1 MPELLLEIFS
11 EEIPARMQVRAAED
25 LKRLVTDGLKA
36 AGLAWTRADA
46 YVTPRRLT
54 LVIDGLP
61 DHTPPLE
68 EERKG
73 PRADAP
79 AKALAGFFRNFGVDA
94 AKLEETFNKHV
105 APSGARGEVAE
116 ELVAKALREV
126 GVKNV
131 ARQVPMAPGRRLD
144 IAFERNGR
152 WFGVEVKSRPT
163 DKGSV
168 IFAYICAEAQATS
181 ALLPDIVRD
190 VLVKFP
196 WPKSMRWGSSRFGWV
211 RPIHNVLCIFGGEAI
226 GLTVDSGSLLDSPD
240 ILAETNV
247 SSIGRAP
254 HRIKANNI
262 TYGHRFLAPAAI
274 AVANFAE
281 YQTKLRAAKVI
292 LDQAERRAIIDK
304 ATQEAAAKL
313 GLSLRPDIGLLDEV
327 TGLVEWP
334 VVLTGA
340 IDEQFM
346 GVPQEVLIT
355 AMRTHQKY
363 FALLD
368 KAGKLSSKFLVI
380 SNMETPDNGKTI
392 ASGNERV
399 LRPRLSDARFFW
411 EQDKKTPLASR
422 VAKLGERTFFE
433 GLGTVADKVERV
445 RELAKLFALHTK
457 CDAALA
463 DRAALLCKAD
473 LVTEMVGEFPE
484 LQGVMGRYYALHDGE
499 KPEVAQ
505 AIAEHYKPQG
515 PDDSVPSA
523 PISIAVALADKFDTL
538 AGFFAIGEK
547 PTGSKDPFALRRAGI
562 GIIRLILDNKVR
574 VMLWTMIQRAVVAY
588 SKDAPNAG
596 KEILDFIIDRLKVY
610 LRDQGAR
617 HDLIAAA
624 TGRAEDDLVRLV
636 ARIEALADF
645 LKSDDGANLLIA
657 YRRAANILRIE
668 EGKDSAKYGGDTDAG
683 LFAAPEEKTLADAIA
698 ATEAQSSAARSSE
711 DFAGAMAA
719 LAKLRAPIDAFFDKV
734 TVNAEDAALRVN
746 RLRLLS
752 GIVKAMDRVA
762 DFAKVEG

>member
-1 MPELLLEIFS
+1 MPEMLLEIFS
-11 EEIPARMQVRAAED
+11 EEIPARMQARAADD

-61 DHTPPLE
+61 EATPDVSK
-68 EERKG
+68 EERG
-73 PRADAP
+73 PRVDAP
-79 AKALAGFFRNFGVDA
+79 QQALDGFLKKTGVTVEQCEKRDTGKGVFWFAKVETKGRATA
-94 AKLEETFNKHV
+94 ATLKETIEK
-105 APSGARGEVAE
+105 AMAE
-116 ELVAKALREV
+116 L
-126 GVKNV
+126 
-131 ARQVPMAPGRRLD
+131 
-144 IAFERNGR
+144 
-152 WFGVEVKSRPT
+152 
-163 DKGSV
+163 
-168 IFAYICAEAQATS
+168 
-181 ALLPDIVRD
+181 
-190 VLVKFP
+190 P
-196 WPKSMRWGSSRFGWV
+196 WPKSMRWGSGRTRWI
-211 RPIHNVLCIFGGEAI
+211 RPLHAILCLFNGK
-226 GLTVDSGSLLDSPD
+226 TVPVEFAG
-240 ILAETNV
+240 V
-247 SSIGRAP
+247 
-254 HRIKANNI
+254 KAG
-262 TYGHRFLAPAAI
+262 TVTKGHRFLAPATI
-274 AVANFAE
+274 TVTNFTD
-281 YQTKLRAAKVI
+281 YQAKLRAAKVI

-368 KAGKLSSKFLVI
+368 KGGKLSSKFLVI
-380 SNMETPDNGKTI
+380 SNMETPDNGKTV

-399 LRPRLSDARFFW
+399 LCPRLSDARFFW
-411 EQDKKTPLASR
+411 EQDKKTRLDAR
-422 VAKLGERTFFE
+422 IGKLGERTFFE

-445 RELAKLFALHTK
+445 RVLAKLFALHTK
-457 CDAALA
+457 CDAELA
-463 DRAALLCKAD
+463 DRAALLAKAD

-515 PDDSVPSA
+515 PDDSVPTD
-523 PISIAVALADKFDTL
+523 PVSIAVALADKFDTL

-574 VMLWTMIQRAVVAY
+574 VMLWTMIQRAVAAY
-588 SKDAPNAG
+588 GKDAPNAG

-636 ARIEALADF
+636 ARIGALADF

-668 EGKDSAKYGGDTDAG
+668 EQKDGKRHSGDTDAA
-683 LFAAPEEKTLADAIA
+683 LFAAPEEKVLAEAIA
-698 ATEAQSSAARSSE
+698 ATEAQSSAARSTE

-719 LAKLRAPIDAFFDKV
+719 LAKLRVPLDAFFDKV
-734 TVNAEDAALRVN
+734 TVNADDAALRAN

>member
-11 EEIPARMQVRAAED
+11 EEIPARMQARAAED

-61 DHTPPLE
+61 EATPDVSK
-68 EERKG
+68 EERG
-73 PRADAP
+73 PRVDAP
-79 AKALAGFFRNFGVDA
+79 QQALDGFLKKTGATQEQCEKRDTGKGVFWFAKVETKGRATA
-94 AKLEETFNKHV
+94 ATIKE
-105 APSGARGEVAE
+105 AAE
-116 ELVAKALREV
+116 KA
-126 GVKNV
+126 
-131 ARQVPMAPGRRLD
+131 MA
-144 IAFERNGR
+144 E
-152 WFGVEVKSRPT
+152 
-163 DKGSV
+163 
-168 IFAYICAEAQATS
+168 
-181 ALLPDIVRD
+181 
-190 VLVKFP
+190 FP
-196 WPKSMRWGSSRFGWV
+196 WPKSMRWGDGRIRWV
-211 RPIHNVLCIFGGEAI
+211 RPLH
-226 GLTVDSGSLLDSPD
+226 
-240 ILAETNV
+240 
-247 SSIGRAP
+247 SIICVFAGKVVPVEFAGV
-254 HRIKANNI
+254 IAGNTTK
-262 TYGHRFLAPAAI
+262 GHRFLAPATFT
-274 AVANFAE
+274 VTGFTE
-281 YQTKLRAAKVI
+281 YQTTLRAAKVI

-368 KAGKLSSKFLVI
+368 KSGKLSSKFLVI
-380 SNMETPDNGKTI
+380 SNMETPDNGKTV

-411 EQDKKTPLASR
+411 EQDKKTRLDAR
-422 VAKLGERTFFE
+422 VAKLAERTFFE

-445 RELAKLFALHTK
+445 RVLARLFALHAK
-457 CDAALA
+457 CDAELA

-515 PDDSVPSA
+515 PDDSVPTA
-523 PISIAVALADKFDTL
+523 PVSIAVALADKFDTL

-574 VMLWTMIQRAVVAY
+574 VMLWTMIQRAVSAY
-588 SKDAPNAG
+588 GKDAPNAG
-596 KEILDFIIDRLKVY
+596 KEVLDFIIDRLKVY

-668 EGKDSAKYGGDTDAG
+668 ETKDGKRHNGDTDAG
-683 LFAAPEEKTLADAIA
+683 LFAAPEEKSLAEAIV
-698 ATEAQSSAARSSE
+698 ATEAQSSAARSIE

-719 LAKLRAPIDAFFDKV
+719 LAKLRAPLDAFFDKV
-734 TVNAEDAALRVN
+734 TVNADDANLRAN

>member
-1 MPELLLEIFS
+1 MAELLLEIFS
-11 EEIPARMQVRAAED
+11 EEIPARMQARAAED

-46 YVTPRRLT
+46 YVTPRRLA
-54 LVIDGLP
+54 LVVDGLP
-61 DHTPPLE
+61 EATPHIS
-68 EERKG
+68 EERRG
-73 PRADAP
+73 PRVGAPQQALDGFLKSAGLTLEQCEKRDTGKGEFWFARIETKGRPTTAVAADA
-79 AKALAGFFRNFGVDA
+79 
-94 AKLEETFNKHV
+94 
-105 APSGARGEVAE
+105 
-116 ELVAKALREV
+116 
-126 GVKNV
+126 
-131 ARQVPMAPGRRLD
+131 
-144 IAFERNGR
+144 
-152 WFGVEVKSRPT
+152 
-163 DKGSV
+163 
-168 IFAYICAEAQATS
+168 
-181 ALLPDIVRD
+181 IVRTLAD
-190 VLVKFP
+190 FP
-196 WPKSMRWGSSRFGWV
+196 WPKSMRWGASRTRWV
-211 RPIHNVLCIFGGEAI
+211 RPIHSILCLFGADVVPFEFAGVMA
-226 GLTVDSGSLLDSPD
+226 GHAT
-240 ILAETNV
+240 
-247 SSIGRAP
+247 R
-254 HRIKANNI
+254 
-262 TYGHRFLAPAAI
+262 GHRFLAPESFT
-274 AVANFAE
+274 VTGFAD
-281 YQTKLRAAKVI
+281 YQAKLRAAKVI
-292 LDQAERRAIIDK
+292 LDQSERRAIIDT
-304 ATQEAAAKL
+304 ATREAAAKL
-313 GLSLRPDIGLLDEV
+313 GLALRPDIGLLDEV

-368 KAGKLSSKFLVI
+368 KAGKLAPHFLVV
-380 SNMETPDNGKTI
+380 SNMETQDKGKTI

-411 EQDKKTPLASR
+411 EQDKKTRLDARIGKLA
-422 VAKLGERTFFE
+422 ERTFFE
-433 GLGTVADKVERV
+433 GLGSIADKVERV
-445 RELAKLFALHTK
+445 RALAKLFALHTQ
-457 CDAALA
+457 CEADLA
-463 DRAALLCKAD
+463 DRAALLAQAD

-499 KPEVAQ
+499 QPEVAQ

-515 PDDSVPSA
+515 PDDSVPTA
-523 PISIAVALADKFDTL
+523 PVSIAVALADKFDTL

-574 VMLWTMIQRAVVAY
+574 VMLWTMIQRAVAAY
-588 SKDAPNAG
+588 GKDARGAG
-596 KEILDFIIDRLKVY
+596 KDILDFIVDRLKVH

-645 LKSDDGANLLIA
+645 LATDDGANLLIA

-668 EGKDSAKYGGDTDAG
+668 ETKDGTRYAGDVDAA
-683 LFAAPEEKTLADAIA
+683 LFAASEEKALAQAIA
-698 ATEAQSSAARSSE
+698 VTEAESSAARSAE
-711 DFAGAMAA
+711 NFAGAMGA
-719 LAKLRAPIDAFFDKV
+719 LAKLRAPVDAFFDKV
-734 TVNAEDAALRVN
+734 TVNADDAALRAN